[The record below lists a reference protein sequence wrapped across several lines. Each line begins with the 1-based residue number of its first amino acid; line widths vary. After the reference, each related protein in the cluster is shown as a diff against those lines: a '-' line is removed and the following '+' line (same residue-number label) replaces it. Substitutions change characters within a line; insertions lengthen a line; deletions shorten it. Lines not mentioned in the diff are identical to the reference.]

1 MKKVNMVIDVAK
13 CHDCNNCFLACKDE
27 HWENDF
33 PPTSVAQPRHGHSWL
48 NILNVERGRYPLN
61 DVAYLPLMCQHCDD
75 PACMKVAPDAIYK
88 RDDGIVIIDPV
99 KAKGR
104 KEVVGSCPYN
114 VIYWNEE
121 KNVAQKCT
129 MCVHLLQDGWSQPRC
144 SQCCPT
150 GALAFLYADE
160 GEMEKM
166 VQEQKL
172 EAYRSELG
180 LKPRV
185 YYKNLYRFTKCHV
198 AGSVALADKDDCAD
212 GAEITLTNLQT
223 GQSCTAK
230 TNNYGDFK
238 FDTLEP
244 NSGKYR
250 VDVRMAGYTDKSLE
264 FELNTSTNVG
274 TLFLKA
280 GAAVAASN

>member
-1 MKKVNMVIDVAK
+1 MKKVNVVIDVAK
-13 CHDCNNCFLACKDE
+13 CHDCNNCFLSCKDE

-48 NILNVERGRYPLN
+48 DILNVERGRYPLN
-61 DVAYLPLMCQHCDD
+61 DVAYLPLMCQHCDSA
-75 PACMKVAPDAIYK
+75 ACMKIAPDAIYK
-88 RDDGIVIIDPV
+88 REDGIVIIDPV

-104 KEVVGSCPYN
+104 KEIVASCPYG

-129 MCVHLLQDGWSQPRC
+129 MCAHLLKDGWSQPRC
-144 SQCCPT
+144 VHSCPT
-150 GALAFLYADE
+150 GALQFVCVED
-160 GEMEKM
+160 GEMEAMKKA
-166 VQEQKL
+166 EKL
-172 EAYRSELG
+172 EFYRPELN

-185 YYKNLYRFTKCHV
+185 HFKNLHRFTLCHV
-198 AGSVALADKDDCAD
+198 AGSVALADTDDCAD
-212 GAEITLTNLQT
+212 GADITLTSLQT

-238 FDTLEP
+238 FDALKP

-250 VDVRMAGYTDKSLE
+250 VDVRLAGYKDQSAE
-264 FELNTSTNVG
+264 FELKTSTNVG
-274 TLFLKA
+274 TLFLRA
-280 GAAVAASN
+280 GATAASKD